1 MGDHSAIRGPK
12 DATSGL
18 RVQAYNVG
26 QLKHLLGGWAYDN
39 FCLYSDF
46 FIFFLFNCFR
56 CSMLNP
62 LLSQN
67 TSVECVRLCAQ
78 EHTPFNI
85 VPACLPSVPL
95 LSRQNLSL
103 FITVLFLLLLQCLNV
118 RVSFLS
124 IGIVRCKCLKS
135 ERGAGDLVDAL
146 KSPRKEKKR
155 RRGKGTFL
163 FSDLQTVFLTPGA
176 SWLKR
181 ERAHKYYPTL
191 VCV

>member
-46 FIFFLFNCFR
+46 FYFFFLFNCFR

-62 LLSQN
+62 VLSQN

-103 FITVLFLLLLQCLNV
+103 FITVLFLLLLQCVNV

-124 IGIVRCKCLKS
+124 IGIVRCKCLK
-135 ERGAGDLVDAL
+135 GAW
-146 KSPRKEKKR
+146 E
-155 RRGKGTFL
+155 
-163 FSDLQTVFLTPGA
+163 
-176 SWLKR
+176 
-181 ERAHKYYPTL
+181 TL
-191 VCV
+191 

>member
-1 MGDHSAIRGPK
+1 
-12 DATSGL
+12 
-18 RVQAYNVG
+18 
-26 QLKHLLGGWAYDN
+26 
-39 FCLYSDF
+39 
-46 FIFFLFNCFR
+46 
-56 CSMLNP
+56 MLNP
-62 LLSQN
+62 VLSQN

-103 FITVLFLLLLQCLNV
+103 FITVLFLLLLQCVNV

-135 ERGAGDLVDAL
+135 ERGARDLVDAL
-146 KSPRKEKKR
+146 ISPRKEKKR
-155 RRGKGTFL
+155 RHGKGTFL

-181 ERAHKYYPTL
+181 ECAHKYYPTL